1 MLVLMERPAMEE
13 NSYPNSERVTQ
24 LQKMFPDMGS
34 LPAVPPSTPTR
45 IPMPNLPE
53 ETVANI
59 FHRKR

>member
-1 MLVLMERPAMEE
+1 MEE